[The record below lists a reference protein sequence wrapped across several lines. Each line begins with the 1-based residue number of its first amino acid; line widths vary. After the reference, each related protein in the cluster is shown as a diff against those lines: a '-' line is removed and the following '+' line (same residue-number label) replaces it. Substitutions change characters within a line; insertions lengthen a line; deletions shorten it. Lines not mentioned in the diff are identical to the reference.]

1 MGFEFAAQLPADV
14 SLDLESIAQSLRNSG
29 RYEIE
34 SQSPSELK
42 LRYAKQPRCDEWP
55 EDIAISLEGSQL
67 YVLVH
72 AGTKTQRALLLD
84 DLAKAVSIASN
95 RAIVFNEL

>member
-29 RYEIE
+29 AMNR

-55 EDIAISLEGSQL
+55 EILQ
-67 YVLVH
+67 
-72 AGTKTQRALLLD
+72 
-84 DLAKAVSIASN
+84 
-95 RAIVFNEL
+95 